1 MLIPT
6 LLLGGYL
13 YYLIL
18 AVMAEKLLLP
28 DVIARELPEIVAR
41 VNFAIFVSLPVIFVL
56 LLIWAAYLSRKMI
69 APLNRLEEDLRKID
83 QGDYSVRLEI
93 EKDHD
98 LREVA
103 DVVNRLTD
111 KIQHSERNETHGDTS
126 YGHS

>member
-1 MLIPT
+1 
-6 LLLGGYL
+6 
-13 YYLIL
+13 
-18 AVMAEKLLLP
+18 MAEKLLLP